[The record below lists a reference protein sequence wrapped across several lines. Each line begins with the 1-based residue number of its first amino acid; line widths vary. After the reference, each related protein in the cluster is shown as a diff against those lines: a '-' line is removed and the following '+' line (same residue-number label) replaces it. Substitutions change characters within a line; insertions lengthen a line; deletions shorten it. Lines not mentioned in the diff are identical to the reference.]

1 MTAPLIE
8 ISDLHYRYE
17 DGTQALSGVNFT
29 LHEGETVILLG
40 ANGSGK
46 TTFLLHLNGLLKGE
60 GKVNICGLPM
70 NQQNR
75 QEIRRRVGIVFQ
87 DADEQLFMPT
97 VLEDVAFAPLN
108 QGVQPHIA
116 MSRAEEILHKVGLN
130 HHSSR
135 APYHLSSGEKR
146 RAAIAGILAMDPS
159 VLVLDEP
166 TTYLDPPG
174 QRILIQ
180 LLSQL
185 HQAKIIATHDLV
197 LARKLGNRGIFF
209 EQGKIVGDGPVSE
222 LITRFNWSIEE

>member
-1 MTAPLIE
+1 MHA
-8 ISDLHYRYE
+8 
-17 DGTQALSGVNFT
+17 
-29 LHEGETVILLG
+29 GETVILLG

-60 GKVNICGLPM
+60 GVVNICGLPM

-108 QGVQPHIA
+108 QGIQPHAAITK
-116 MSRAEEILHKVGLN
+116 AEEILQKVGLT

-197 LARKLGNRGIFF
+197 LARRLGTRGIFF
-209 EQGKIVGDGPVSE
+209 EQGKIIGDGPVSE
-222 LITRFNWSIEE
+222 LITRFNWNIEE